1 MKKSLI
7 ALAVLAAS
15 GAAMAQ
21 SSVTLY
27 GIADANFGQ
36 RKVTTTAG
44 ANTTV
49 VKNTGIFDGGANGLS
64 ASRWGIRGTE
74 DLGGGLKANFNL
86 EQRLN
91 VNDGT
96 LNSLKQFNGRSV
108 VGLSGG
114 FGSVDLGRDYTPLF
128 LLSNA
133 SDVDGF
139 SPYTTTS
146 AGIVRRDSSFNYT
159 SPNFSGFTVKAQ
171 VGHNTSKT
179 TLNGAVPVGGEAK
192 NNGLG
197 LSGVYASGP
206 LMVGLAYDG
215 QKGLSGAPETKAL
228 GLGASYDFSVAKLF
242 ANVKQSKTTQA
253 IAPTESKDR
262 EFNLGVSAPLGAA
275 SLIAGVGRNKT
286 EVAGVSTTKTDFV
299 LGADYNLSK
308 RTKAYFRTGG
318 DKQTSSSVGSATVKS
333 VGYGIGIRHV
343 F

>member
-27 GIADANFGQ
+27 GVLDANFAQ
-36 RKVTTTAG
+36 NKTTTTVG

-49 VKNTGIFDGGANGLS
+49 VKNAGMGNNNLT
-64 ASRWGIRGTE
+64 ASRWGMRGTE

-96 LNSLKQFNGRSV
+96 LNSLKQFNGRSI

-114 FGSVDLGRDYTPLF
+114 FGSVDLGREYTPLF
-128 LLSNA
+128 FVALA

-139 SPYTTTS
+139 SSYTTTS
-146 AGIVRRDSSFNYT
+146 PGIVRRDNSFNYT

-171 VGHNTSKT
+171 VGRNTSQT
-179 TLNGAVPVGGEAK
+179 TLNGAVTGETK
-192 NNGLG
+192 NSGLG
-197 LSGVYASGP
+197 LSGVYADGP
-206 LMVGLAYDG
+206 LMVGLGYDE
-215 QKGLSGAPETKAL
+215 QKGLSAAPATKAV

-242 ANVKQSKTTQA
+242 ANVQQFKTTQTGSSD
-253 IAPTESKDR
+253 IKVG

-275 SLIAGVGRNKT
+275 SLVAGVGRTKT
-286 EVAGVSTTKTDFV
+286 EVAGVSNTNTDFL
-299 LGADYNLSK
+299 LGANYSLSK
-308 RTKAYFRTGG
+308 RTTAYIRTGG
-318 DKQTSSSVGSATVKS
+318 AKTTNSSNADTAKS
-333 VGYGIGIRHV
+333 MNYGIGLRHT